1 MTVIFKAKLMEIEFT
16 ENTEAPARI
25 STTMRKL
32 VRSSTLRPPPS
43 GWIKCNVDADFIKT
57 LAGGATAAVFRAHS
71 SNLLTGLN
79 SKIVAG
85 SALAAEAL
93 AVKEALIMAKIFQ
106 IENIIIESDRVIL
119 TQALKPGTS
128 IVEIQPIL
136 EDILDIV
143 GSISNCGFTWVPRG
157 WNALAHEVAKLA
169 AVGTFGKNWVTCM
182 PQTINNIVKKERC
195 VVATE
200 EETMF
205 QNPAVA
211 PEAEIGEESEG
222 AGMVGALTEGGDGGL
237 IVIAR
242 RVLNAAAAT

>member
-195 VVATE
+195 VVFTPSWRRPWRSTNTSSAYQRPIWHRLLRRRRRCSKT
-200 EETMF
+200 
-205 QNPAVA
+205 QRWHLRQR
-211 PEAEIGEESEG
+211 SERS
-222 AGMVGALTEGGDGGL
+222 
-237 IVIAR
+237 R
-242 RVLNAAAAT
+242 REQGW

>member
-169 AVGTFGKNWVTCM
+169 AVGTFGKNWV
-182 PQTINNIVKKERC
+182 
-195 VVATE
+195 ATE